1 MKVLGK
7 GRNILVVNN
16 HGELFDSLKIEDSML
31 SIHGAHKEVKKLML
45 DKIHVCL
52 YCEELKNITL
62 IVKENEVYKISLIME
77 QADTYQKF
85 VSYLKS
91 KGSALDFSEQNR
103 KITGYATAIV
113 EKLREGTVLTIIDK
127 KEETNIMYCP
137 DCGVQCDPNI
147 PYCMECGAMIG

>member
-16 HGELFDSLKIEDSML
+16 QAELFDSLKIEDSML
-31 SIHGAHKEVKKLML
+31 FICGAHKVAKKLNL
-45 DKIHVCL
+45 NKIHVCL
-52 YCEELKNITL
+52 YCEELRNITL
-62 IVKENEVYKISLIME
+62 IMKEDGVYKVSMLME
-77 QADTYQKF
+77 KMDTYQKF
-85 VSYLKS
+85 VSYLKNLD
-91 KGSALDFSEQNR
+91 ATFDFSEQNK
-103 KITGYATAIV
+103 KITGYASAIV

-127 KEETNIMYCP
+127 KEETNVMYCP

>member
-16 HGELFDSLKIEDSML
+16 HAELFDSLKIEDSML
-31 SIHGAHKEVKKLML
+31 SIFGAHKEVKKLNL

-52 YCEELKNITL
+52 YCEELRNITL
-62 IVKENEVYKISLIME
+62 IIKEVDVYKVSMLME
-77 QADTYQKF
+77 QTDTYQKF
-85 VSYLKS
+85 VSFLKNQDPTF
-91 KGSALDFSEQNR
+91 DFSEQNK

-127 KEETNIMYCP
+127 KEETNIIYCP
-137 DCGVQCDPNI
+137 ECGVQCDPNI